1 MSDKITNFYK
11 QLPNDLKR
19 ESKTNK
25 TFKNHRILPN
35 SMICAIGGTG
45 SGKSNSILD
54 MIKRMD
60 GTFYQIIVFNP
71 VSTDEPLLSMLKQKM
86 PEVELISDIN
96 ELPPLSS
103 FEDDKDQQKL
113 LIVDDFINMVK
124 KDFKKILEYFTGGR
138 KAGFTVVALCQNYT
152 SVPKVITRNCHYFF
166 VLKLNDNTTISNI
179 IRNHNIFDVEKD
191 KFKEMYKDATS
202 EPLSFLMVDLRTKD
216 KNEHLRKGFLN
227 NYKLS

>member
-113 LIVDDFINMVK
+113 LIVDDFINLPE
-124 KDFKKILEYFTGGR
+124 KDMKKILDYLIAGR
-138 KAGFTVVALCQNYT
+138 KSAFTVICQSQNYT
-152 SVPKVITRNCHYFF
+152 SIPKTIIRNIHYFLLF
-166 VLKLNDNTTISNI
+166 RLNDNVSINNI
-179 IRNHNIFDVEKD
+179 IRNHNTDNVDKD
-191 KFKEMYKDATS
+191 TFKKLYLDATS
-202 EPLSFLMVDLRTKD
+202 EPLNFFMLDLRGKPETR
-216 KNEHLRKGFLN
+216 LRKNFLTF
-227 NYKLS
+227 YKV